1 MEMTVERWL
10 SVDDV
15 AAYLGVRRGT
25 VYKWVERSGLPAR
38 KVGRLLKFKQ
48 SEIDAWVERRS
59 VGAADLHLKA
69 ILEAVWRIGSYTE
82 NMDFV
87 AFAKNDMAI
96 DAVIRNLEV
105 IGEAA
110 GRVPEEIRAG
120 SPEIEWR
127 KIVALRNVLAHE
139 YFGVH
144 QKIVWDVIVDK
155 LKPLEAACRKRLESL
170 ELS

>member
-1 MEMTVERWL
+1 MPR
-10 SVDDV
+10 DPRI
-15 AAYLGVRRGT
+15 YL
-25 VYKWVERSGLPAR
+25 K
-38 KVGRLLKFKQ
+38 
-48 SEIDAWVERRS
+48 D
-59 VGAADLHLKA
+59 
-69 ILEAVWRIGSYTE
+69 ILEAVRRIGSYTE

-87 AFAKNDMAI
+87 AFAKNTMAI

-110 GRVPEEIRAG
+110 GRIPEEIRGG

-144 QKIVWDVIVDK
+144 TKIVWDVIVDK
-155 LKPLEAACRKRLESL
+155 LAPLERACQAILKSL
-170 ELS
+170 G